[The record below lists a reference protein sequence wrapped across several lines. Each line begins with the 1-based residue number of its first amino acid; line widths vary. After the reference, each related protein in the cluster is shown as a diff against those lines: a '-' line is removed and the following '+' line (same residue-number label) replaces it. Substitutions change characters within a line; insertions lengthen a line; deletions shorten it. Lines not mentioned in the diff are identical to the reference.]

1 MTNLPK
7 KIRLVFQGSILLDSI
22 EDAELQA
29 EYLEDYVSSRAK
41 QTTFNANAIIQLT
54 ECCEKKTRKG
64 KL

>member
-22 EDAELQA
+22 KDAELQTK
-29 EYLEDYVSSRAK
+29 YLEEYIKSQAK

-54 ECCEKKTRKG
+54 ECCGKIPLSRK
-64 KL
+64 L